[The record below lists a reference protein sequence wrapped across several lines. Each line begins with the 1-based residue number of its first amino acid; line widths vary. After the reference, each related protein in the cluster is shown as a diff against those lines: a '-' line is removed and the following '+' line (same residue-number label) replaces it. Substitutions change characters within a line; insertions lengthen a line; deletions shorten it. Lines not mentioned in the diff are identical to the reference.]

1 MHLNTFMYSSSGDGL
16 KNYFTL
22 QSYINQP
29 AADGYFHYSQMNYPY
44 GDFIWYT
51 DNSPFIALLLRFIH
65 LNITPVHHPI
75 AIMHLLI
82 MLNLLAAAFVVRKIL
97 KRFIQ
102 NEWLLIFASIILVW
116 TSPQFFRL
124 FCGHYNLSF
133 SVFYF
138 IAIEWCF
145 RWYAALENKGIN
157 KNIYLAANMGLL
169 LFIASGIHLYYMLL
183 LGLPVGLFVFF
194 TAVLKYKMFAVNLKK
209 YIVTIAGIAIGV
221 ITIVLCIRFTDGY
234 LSLRSNTPDGVDVSN
249 WQARLFHFYK
259 AKSQIN
265 SIAFIGGYR
274 NFDPEN
280 APYLGN
286 FFWYLTTIS
295 LLFFLFRFIIFNKVK
310 IPKPTTLFWVTTL
323 TVVFVFF
330 AARGEEMGFLG
341 LDNYFNPLYWLGK
354 VYPPI
359 IHFRCIARFT
369 WWIFYLLPIALIIYI
384 DRFVFIPAPKIKML
398 FYICGAFL
406 VALDVKDVHK
416 FYNSRISESDFIEKN
431 TAVIPDI
438 NYNDYQAILPIP
450 YYTVGNE
457 DYNYTIDNNENWFR
471 YTCQLQIKSQ
481 LPLISVRL
489 SRTPVSFT
497 KNIFTLFQGD
507 SISATLL
514 KQLNNKPILVIYNPK
529 VEESSNLEPA
539 ATIIKI
545 APDIIEKYHMEKI
558 AQQGNT
564 IYYKWN
570 IK

>member
-1 MHLNTFMYSSSGDGL
+1 M
-16 KNYFTL
+16 
-22 QSYINQP
+22 
-29 AADGYFHYSQMNYPY
+29 
-44 GDFIWYT
+44 
-51 DNSPFIALLLRFIH
+51 
-65 LNITPVHHPI
+65 
-75 AIMHLLI
+75 
-82 MLNLLAAAFVVRKIL
+82 
-97 KRFIQ
+97 
-102 NEWLLIFASIILVW
+102 
-116 TSPQFFRL
+116 
-124 FCGHYNLSF
+124 
-133 SVFYF
+133 
-138 IAIEWCF
+138 
-145 RWYAALENKGIN
+145 
-157 KNIYLAANMGLL
+157 
-169 LFIASGIHLYYMLL
+169 
-183 LGLPVGLFVFF
+183 
-194 TAVLKYKMFAVNLKK
+194 
-209 YIVTIAGIAIGV
+209 
-221 ITIVLCIRFTDGY
+221 
-234 LSLRSNTPDGVDVSN
+234 
-249 WQARLFHFYK
+249 
-259 AKSQIN
+259 
-265 SIAFIGGYR
+265 
-274 NFDPEN
+274 
-280 APYLGN
+280 
-286 FFWYLTTIS
+286 
-295 LLFFLFRFIIFNKVK
+295 K

-529 VEESSNLEPA
+529 VEESSTLEPA
-539 ATIIKI
+539 ANIIKT